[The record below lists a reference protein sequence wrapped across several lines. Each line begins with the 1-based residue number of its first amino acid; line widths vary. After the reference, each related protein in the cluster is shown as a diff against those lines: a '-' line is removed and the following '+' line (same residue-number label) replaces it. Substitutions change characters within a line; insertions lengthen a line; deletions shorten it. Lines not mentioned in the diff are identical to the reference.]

1 MKKFTKDDFI
11 KVGNKYMLKDS
22 QSVYFDEKEVEMIID
37 DEEMFDIL
45 EKVNKGHTCNCCG
58 IKEEVKEE
66 EKDNGKENGIN
77 IVKKTTK
84 FKK

>member
-45 EKVNKGHTCNCCG
+45 EKVNKGHTCSCCE
-58 IKEEVKEE
+58 IKEEIKEE
-66 EKDNGKENGIN
+66 DKDNGKKNGTN

>member
-45 EKVNKGHTCNCCG
+45 EKVNKGHTCNCCE
-58 IKEEVKEE
+58 IKEEIKEE
-66 EKDNGKENGIN
+66 EKDNGKKNGTN